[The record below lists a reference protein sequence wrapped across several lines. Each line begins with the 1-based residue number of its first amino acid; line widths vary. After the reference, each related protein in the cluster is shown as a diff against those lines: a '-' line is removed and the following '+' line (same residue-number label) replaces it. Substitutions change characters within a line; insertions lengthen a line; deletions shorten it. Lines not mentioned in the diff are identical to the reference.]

1 MQLCCIKE
9 MLLKSLHAFF
19 TNDIAGPNSFMQLW
33 CIVIQNKHTKSAQL
47 YKAISMLL
55 VMLLL
60 LVFVFPA
67 IHSHHNDAPT
77 KHTEKQITAA
87 FKKCPICS
95 FLSHQEHHK
104 YLVPTDHPSIQPVV
118 TYTTILPGVFAGVY
132 KFTLQGFT
140 NKGPPLSSIA

>member
-1 MQLCCIKE
+1 MQPCCIKE

-60 LVFVFPA
+60 LVFVFPV
-67 IHSHHNDAPT
+67 IHSHHNDAPR

-87 FKKCPICS
+87 SKKCPICS
-95 FLSHQEHHK
+95 FLSHQEHQK
-104 YLVPTDHPSIQPVV
+104 YLVPTDYPLVQRVS